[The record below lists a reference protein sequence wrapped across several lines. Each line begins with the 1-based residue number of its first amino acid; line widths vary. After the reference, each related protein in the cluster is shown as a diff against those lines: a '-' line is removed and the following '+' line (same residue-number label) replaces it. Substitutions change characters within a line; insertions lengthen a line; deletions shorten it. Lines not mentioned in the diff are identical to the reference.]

1 MMGKERKGWEGKE
14 NMYEEERERETEKH
28 KEKGWGS

>member
-14 NMYEEERERETEKH
+14 NMNEEERERETEKH